1 MYNNHCFSGN
11 QEEVTQR
18 EKLGVGVDWGGETAA
33 GKLII
38 IYEIIFLD
46 FRILYFQKKLYEII

>member
-1 MYNNHCFSGN
+1 MCNNHCFSGN

-46 FRILYFQKKLYEII
+46 FRFLYF